1 MMRLRVLAILM
12 PALAMLA
19 LLPALGDA
27 AAAGQRALV
36 LEIDGV
42 IGPPLADYIGREL
55 RAARPDEVGIVVLR
69 MNTPGGLDA
78 SMRQIVSAILASP
91 VPVATYVAPNGARAA
106 SAGTYIAYASAIA
119 AMAPGTNI
127 GAATPIQLAG
137 HPMAPPDPTR
147 QKEKAEK
154 AGEPADAETR
164 KLVNDAIA
172 YIRGLAAL
180 NGRNADWAADAVR
193 SAASVTAA
201 EALSLHV
208 IDVIADDIPDL
219 LRKIDGR
226 TVNVAGKPQQ
236 LATAGLDVVTVPPG
250 WRTELL
256 GLVTNPNVA
265 FILMLIGIYGLIL
278 EFFNPGAVAPG
289 LIGAI
294 SLLVALYAL
303 ALLPISYAGAALVL
317 LGVALMV
324 AEAHIGAFGALGV
337 GGIAAFVI
345 GALLMFPERVPGF
358 TLSGGVIAGAAIGS
372 AALFIVVLAALLR
385 SRKRPVVTGSEA
397 LIGAEGETV
406 AWQGSEGRVRVKGE
420 IWLARSDR
428 AARGRRSR
436 EGSRSRRPRSPRRS
450 HPSSLACVPL
460 VRRRRDVTAR
470 YYLRHAARPYVDVNP
485 KAPEAG
491 QHARPGRFSAR
502 TASGARHLHGSGW
515 RFRPRADAASECS
528 NAERRRVLR
537 AAMRNLPFAEPG
549 RRAAPRAGL
558 GRHLWAQGR
567 QRRRLPLFAGLR
579 RGRFRLGRGASRLLP
594 DRPPGGHSRRRHAL
608 QTEERGRAQSHHRL
622 SEGAEVT
629 GRPVPSMSRRGSA
642 DAAPQSRHHDQE
654 QRRTP

>member
-1 MMRLRVLAILM
+1 MMQLRVLAFLM
-12 PALAMLA
+12 LALAMLA
-19 LLPALGDA
+19 LPPARGGT

-55 RAARPDEVGIVVLR
+55 RAARPDEVGIIVLR

-147 QKEKAEK
+147 QKEKADKADKAEK

-208 IDVIADDIPDL
+208 IDVIADDVPDL

-236 LATAGLDVVTVPPG
+236 LATAGLDVVTVLPD

-303 ALLPISYAGAALVL
+303 ALLPINYAGAALVL

-345 GALLMFPERVPGF
+345 GALLMFPAQVPGL

-372 AALFIVVLAALLR
+372 AALLMVVLAALLR
-385 SRKRPVVTGSEA
+385 SRKAPVVTGSEA

-406 AWQGSEGRVRVKGE
+406 AWQGSGGRVRVKGE
-420 IWLARSDR
+420 IWLARSDAPL
-428 AARGRRSR
+428 AAGD
-436 EGSRSRRPRSPRRS
+436 
-450 HPSSLACVPL
+450 HVK
-460 VRRRRDVTAR
+460 VVDRDG
-470 YYLRHAARPYVDVNP
+470 L
-485 KAPEAG
+485 
-491 QHARPGRFSAR
+491 
-502 TASGARHLHGSGW
+502 
-515 RFRPRADAASECS
+515 
-528 NAERRRVLR
+528 VLR
-537 AAMRNLPFAEPG
+537 VEAI
-549 RRAAPRAGL
+549 RAP
-558 GRHLWAQGR
+558 
-567 QRRRLPLFAGLR
+567 
-579 RGRFRLGRGASRLLP
+579 
-594 DRPPGGHSRRRHAL
+594 
-608 QTEERGRAQSHHRL
+608 
-622 SEGAEVT
+622 
-629 GRPVPSMSRRGSA
+629 
-642 DAAPQSRHHDQE
+642 
-654 QRRTP
+654 

>member
-1 MMRLRVLAILM
+1 MAMTRLRLLMLILSS
-12 PALAMLA
+12 AMLA
-19 LLPALGDA
+19 LPLACGGA
-27 AAAGQRALV
+27 AAAAQLALV

-42 IGPPLADYIGREL
+42 IGPPIADYIGREL

-78 SMRQIVSAILASP
+78 SMRKIVSAILASP

-137 HPMAPPDPTR
+137 HPMAPPDQAQP
-147 QKEKAEK
+147 KEKTEK
-154 AGEPADAETR
+154 GGEAADAETR
-164 KLVNDAIA
+164 KMVNDAVA
-172 YIRGLAAL
+172 YIRSLAAL
-180 NGRNADWAADAVR
+180 NGRNAEWAVDAVR
-193 SAASVTAA
+193 SAASLPAA

-208 IDVIADDIPDL
+208 IDVVADDVPEL

-226 TVNVAGKPQQ
+226 TVNVGGKPQQ
-236 LATAGLDVVTVPPG
+236 LATAGLEVLTVAPD

-256 GLVTNPNVA
+256 GFITNPNVA
-265 FILMLIGIYGLIL
+265 FILMLLGIYGLIL

-345 GALLMFPERVPGF
+345 GALLMFPAQVPGL
-358 TLSGGVIAGAAIGS
+358 TLSRGVIAGAAIGS
-372 AALFIVVLAALLR
+372 AALLLVVLAALLR

-406 AWQGSEGRVRVKGE
+406 AWQGGEGRVRVNGE
-420 IWLARSDR
+420 IWLARAEASL
-428 AARGRRSR
+428 AA
-436 EGSRSRRPRSPRRS
+436 GSRVRVVSRDG
-450 HPSSLACVPL
+450 L
-460 VRRRRDVTAR
+460 
-470 YYLRHAARPYVDVNP
+470 
-485 KAPEAG
+485 
-491 QHARPGRFSAR
+491 
-502 TASGARHLHGSGW
+502 
-515 RFRPRADAASECS
+515 
-528 NAERRRVLR
+528 VLR
-537 AAMRNLPFAEPG
+537 VEA
-549 RRAAPRAGL
+549 
-558 GRHLWAQGR
+558 
-567 QRRRLPLFAGLR
+567 
-579 RGRFRLGRGASRLLP
+579 
-594 DRPPGGHSRRRHAL
+594 
-608 QTEERGRAQSHHRL
+608 
-622 SEGAEVT
+622 V
-629 GRPVPSMSRRGSA
+629 GSV
-642 DAAPQSRHHDQE
+642 
-654 QRRTP
+654 